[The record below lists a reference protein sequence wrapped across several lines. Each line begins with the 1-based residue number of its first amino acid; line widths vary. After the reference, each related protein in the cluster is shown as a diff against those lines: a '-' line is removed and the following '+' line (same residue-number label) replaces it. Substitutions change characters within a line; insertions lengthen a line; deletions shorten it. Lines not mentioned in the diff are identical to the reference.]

1 MVDSIASV
9 SQLRNVALGADL
21 DPALYAHMTSA
32 AGRQAR
38 QAERS
43 KLPAMKLSKSNR
55 YLSASENPR
64 DALWISAKTSSAI
77 EGIRRPYAE
86 GLRADRPATVQAFIE
101 YWKKKAAASGR

>member
-1 MVDSIASV
+1 
-9 SQLRNVALGADL
+9 
-21 DPALYAHMTSA
+21 
-32 AGRQAR
+32 
-38 QAERS
+38 
-43 KLPAMKLSKSNR
+43 MKLSKSNR
-55 YLSASENPR
+55 YLSAAENPR